1 MFRLPPW
8 SSLAAIAIAVSGI
21 VATIIIESVGD
32 DRLREFGSVP
42 DFELIERNGNPVTLA
57 DLEGQIWVANLIFT
71 NCGGMC
77 PMMTNQMR
85 SLQETLPESVR
96 LVSFTVDPNRD
107 TLEVLSRYA
116 DRHGA
121 EGDRWI
127 FLTGERDQIY
137 RLSKEG
143 FHLAVDDTIGTEIE
157 PITHSTRFVL
167 VDQIGTIRSYY
178 DGTSRDSVARLVQD
192 VRDLGPEAN

>member
-42 DFELIERNGNPVTLA
+42 DFELIERNGNPVTLS

-107 TLEVLSRYA
+107 TPEVLSTYA

-192 VRDLGPEAN
+192 VRDLGAEAN

>member
-1 MFRLPPW
+1 MFRLPHW

-107 TLEVLSRYA
+107 TPEVLSRYA

-143 FHLAVDDTIGTEIE
+143 FHLAVDDTVGTEIE

-167 VDQIGTIRSYY
+167 VDQTGTIRNYY
-178 DGTSRDSVARLVQD
+178 DGTSRDSVALLVQD
-192 VRDLGPEAN
+192 VRNLGAEAN